1 MKRLIFLYFLLLKTS
16 VFGNDTL
23 NFFKPYL
30 LSNHPLG
37 VFTSRINHNYNYKPS
52 QYIVEFTISRGNV
65 WLPNVESK
73 LPNLKSDRDFLS
85 NYVWHDRNW
94 QMESLNVS
102 DYNSRLMYCDGVL
115 STYYLSF
122 KSPLSKLFDF
132 FTNIRST
139 SLDGGNTPYSLLT
152 NDKAIEWFHSN
163 IAGGNDA
170 FGRNRTEYGNALL
183 SYKDVNNNEITL
195 KNRSFLMSEISSY
208 LNYYPK
214 LNYKNIFF
222 NLSSLTSISQIKK
235 TWHFDVGILGSAVK
249 KFKWNKNYI
258 DWGVSSGIL
267 FPSIFQT
274 QKVII
279 NNTNRLFSAETHF
292 NLRIPKKKN
301 NAYILGVN
309 IHMQSNFHS
318 MKERKYNVIYREDV
332 TSHDHHG
339 VSHLTRWTSGCTVI
353 VGYDWKKT
361 SINAFFREDFWV
373 DNAPDVQVGWG
384 IQRKF

>member
-1 MKRLIFLYFLLLKTS
+1 MKKVILFCLVRLSTS
-16 VFGNDTL
+16 VLGNDTL

-37 VFTSRINHNYNYKPS
+37 VFTSRINHNFNFRPTE
-52 QYIVEFTISRGNV
+52 YIVEFTISRGNA

-73 LPNLKSDRDFLS
+73 LPNSKSDREFLS
-85 NYVWHDRNW
+85 NYVWHHRNW
-94 QMESLNVS
+94 HMESLNIS
-102 DYNSRLMYCDGVL
+102 DYKSRSIYCDGVL
-115 STYYLSF
+115 SSYYLSF
-122 KSPLSKLFDF
+122 KSPLNKKFDTH
-132 FTNIRST
+132 TNIRSI
-139 SLDGGNTPYSLLT
+139 SLDGGKAPYSLLT
-152 NDKAIEWFHSN
+152 SDDAIEWFHSN
-163 IAGGNDA
+163 IAGGDDA
-170 FGRNRTEYGNALL
+170 FGRKRTDYGNALL
-183 SYKDVNNNEITL
+183 SYRDVNNNNISL
-195 KNRSFLMSEISSY
+195 KNGSFLMSEISNY

-214 LNYKNIFF
+214 DNYKNTYF
-222 NLSSLTSISQIKK
+222 NVSILTSISQIKK
-235 TWHFDVGILGSAVK
+235 TWHFDVGFSGSAVK

-292 NLRIPKKKN
+292 NLRLPAKN
-301 NAYILGVN
+301 NNSYILGLN

-318 MKERKYNVIYREDV
+318 MKERKYHVIYHEGI
-332 TSHDHHG
+332 TSHDHYG
-339 VSHLTRWTSGCTVI
+339 ASHLTRWLSGCTMVL
-353 VGYDWKKT
+353 GYNWGKT
-361 SINAFFREDFWV
+361 SLSTFFREDFWV